1 MYALLFL
8 NEVSILHKGKGWQVS
23 SLFETN
29 PTVEQILD
37 HSCLKSNDP
46 NDVAMAKM
54 LVDKGIGRFIY
65 KGKLPFEDFF
75 EVMIREVPVGEPLE
89 LWELFLTGYCGSD
102 SSYQILYDES
112 LRDKAV

>member
-23 SLFETN
+23 TLYETK

-46 NDVAMAKM
+46 NDVAMAKL
-54 LVDKGIGRFIY
+54 LVDKGIGRFVY
-65 KGKLPFEDFF
+65 KGKNPYECFF

-89 LWELFLTGYCGSD
+89 LWDLFVTGYCDD
-102 SSYQILYDES
+102 SSYQILY
-112 LRDKAV
+112 